1 MIDLKKYAPWLIV
14 LALALFAGL
23 TPVHADVA
31 TPAAEN
37 AFAATDANADGAI
50 NSEEYRLRVLETF
63 VLLDE
68 DGNGFLVI
76 AETSFKSQPDFNRVD
91 SDGDGKITI
100 REYLV
105 YTGYLFEI
113 AEEREE
119 DFVNQFF
126 RIKQEFSNGLSAY
139 YSHRDRNSQVDSDR
153 EISLSNR
160 EYTTDTFGIGYT
172 NNYVTLRAEHS
183 DTKSTEHSSETDIV
197 SANCFWPLTSQT
209 SFHGLVSQSWIES
222 SGVNSRET
230 SIFRAEGKIKTRLTR
245 HLKLSGRAELRDKED
260 SDFGPT
266 DGLRMGIALQ
276 YNRRALSVR
285 AGWDSYFLE
294 RYNTERD
301 ASKFYIKLIR
311 RF

>member
-1 MIDLKKYAPWLIV
+1 VNIQLDYSVRLTNQKSTSGTGIVTDESHVFNDGTPIFLRQSNITESSIVVTDSTGTEVYTPIDDYTISQDINGRTELIPV
-14 LALALFAGL
+14 PLGL
-23 TPVHADVA
+23 DPGDIL
-31 TPAAEN
+31 
-37 AFAATDANADGAI
+37 DGDIADGQD
-50 NSEEYRLRVLETF
+50 
-63 VLLDE
+63 LL
-68 DGNGFLVI
+68 V
-76 AETSFKSQPDFNRVD
+76 S
-91 SDGDGKITI
+91 
-100 REYLV
+100 
-105 YTGYLFEI
+105 YLFEV
-113 AEEREE
+113 ADEREE

-126 RIKQEFSNGLSAY
+126 HIKQEFSNGLSAY

-153 EISLSNR
+153 EISLSDR

-197 SANCFWPLTSQT
+197 SASCFWPLTSQT

-245 HLKLSGRAELRDKED
+245 HLRLSGRAELRDKED

-294 RYNTERD
+294 RHNTERN